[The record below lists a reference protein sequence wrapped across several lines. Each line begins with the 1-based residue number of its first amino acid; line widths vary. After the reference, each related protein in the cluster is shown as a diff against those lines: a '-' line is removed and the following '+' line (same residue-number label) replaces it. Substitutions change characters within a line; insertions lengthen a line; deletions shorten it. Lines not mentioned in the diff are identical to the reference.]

1 MVKGNVF
8 LVLILVTVVTAGANA
23 GTLKGKV
30 SSMTKSGVC
39 MWIALLARL
48 PATTVP
54 YQIDQ
59 HGQEL
64 WNRGSWSYR
73 KARRWCSRTA
83 TRWRTMYAGQR
94 FLATRAWHTTWALGR
109 PATIASSASIG
120 PVSFLCVQYACG
132 DGWISSWC
140 PHRITRTP
148 RLPVITPCAIFRRAL
163 QRDRVA

>member
-30 SSMTKSGVC
+30 SSMTKSGVVYVDR
-39 MWIALLARL
+39 IAGKTF

-59 HGQEL
+59 HGQSFEPRVL
-64 WNRGSWSYR
+64 VIPQGATVVFKNSDTV
-73 KARRWCSRTA
+73 AFLCCAICMRRW
-83 TRWRTMYAGQR
+83 
-94 FLATRAWHTTWALGR
+94 L
-109 PATIASSASIG
+109 
-120 PVSFLCVQYACG
+120 
-132 DGWISSWC
+132 DISSWC

-148 RLPVITPCAIFRRAL
+148 RLPVITPCAIFPTGITA
-163 QRDRVA
+163 